1 MHSLRRIA
9 RPLLLA
15 ALLVAPLVVGCAGMP
30 LQQMS
35 DARQAIRA
43 AERAGAEKHAPKL
56 LEDARALVESAR
68 ESMHKG
74 DYREARDDA
83 ELARAKAM
91 EARRMAEEAQGKT
104 GPP

>member
-1 MHSLRRIA
+1 MQFIGRIA
-9 RPLLLA
+9 RPFLLA
-15 ALLVAPLVVGCAGMP
+15 ALLVAPFVVGCAGMP

-43 AERAGAEKHAPKL
+43 AERAGAEKHAPEL
-56 LEDARALVESAR
+56 LGEARALVESAR

-91 EARRMAEEAQGKT
+91 EARRLAEEAQGT
-104 GPP
+104 AGPT